1 MRILMLGNSFTF
13 YNDMPSMLAEITG
26 AEVVHHTRG
35 GARLAEQLNP
45 DTQMG
50 AKTQEALTGESWD
63 YVVLQEMSNG
73 PITYRESFMNSVA
86 ELCKK
91 AKAAGAT
98 PILYAT
104 WTYQKNCSKLEEMG
118 LEYDVMAAQ
127 LSEAYHEAADR
138 NEALIAE
145 VGQRFYEQAEK
156 IDLYAED
163 GQHPSEVGSRLAAE
177 TIAAV
182 IATDQEKKKAGECY
196 MDYNMVVAHPD
207 GRPVE
212 ERYIS
217 KELDKLIEATGLPRV
232 VFHSLRHLS
241 TSMKLWLSGG
251 DIKAVQGDTGH
262 SQARMVMGVYGHTFE
277 ENRKH
282 MAEMME
288 NSFFS
293 PTQTKE
299 KKVPSADTDDMTLIA
314 ALLKEKPELKT
325 VLLSMAGKST

>member
-156 IDLYAED
+156 M
-163 GQHPSEVGSRLAAE
+163 RLRA
-177 TIAAV
+177 
-182 IATDQEKKKAGECY
+182 
-196 MDYNMVVAHPD
+196 
-207 GRPVE
+207 
-212 ERYIS
+212 
-217 KELDKLIEATGLPRV
+217 
-232 VFHSLRHLS
+232 
-241 TSMKLWLSGG
+241 
-251 DIKAVQGDTGH
+251 
-262 SQARMVMGVYGHTFE
+262 
-277 ENRKH
+277 
-282 MAEMME
+282 
-288 NSFFS
+288 
-293 PTQTKE
+293 
-299 KKVPSADTDDMTLIA
+299 
-314 ALLKEKPELKT
+314 
-325 VLLSMAGKST
+325 